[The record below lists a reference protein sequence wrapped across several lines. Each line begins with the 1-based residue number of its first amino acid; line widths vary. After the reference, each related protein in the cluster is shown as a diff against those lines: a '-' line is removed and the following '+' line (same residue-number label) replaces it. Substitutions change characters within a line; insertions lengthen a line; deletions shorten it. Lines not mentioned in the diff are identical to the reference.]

1 MAITVGELV
10 ARIDGDDTGIRRTL
24 TASEAR
30 MRGFQQDTEGRLR
43 TLDGRFASVGRV
55 NGLVRAFEEAQT
67 VTARYTTDANGRLRD
82 LDGRFVSAG
91 AQAAAGFGR
100 ADRSGQRFAGV
111 LGRIGS
117 AAGALGPIAARIGTI
132 GAGLGAAAPMAA
144 GLVATLQ
151 NIAPAAGLAATA
163 VFMLGQA
170 VAVVKLG
177 TSGIGD
183 ALTASTKSAAAAAAG
198 AKAQASAQQSLRDAV
213 QSAARANEQAVR
225 RVQDAERGLTDAQRE
240 ARAAQLALNDA
251 RLEGARDLEDL
262 NDRLASAELD
272 QRDAVMQVA
281 DAQAELTKARAE
293 GGFQDIE
300 RAQLAYDRAVQ
311 RLKEQRTETSRLRE
325 ETAKANAAGVEGT
338 DAVRQA
344 HERIADTQ
352 RTLAD
357 RERDVAD
364 ARQEAARTAADGI
377 EQVRR
382 AQQALTEAGSS
393 GGADP
398 FAEAMGKL
406 APAARAFVQALLA
419 LKPAWTAL
427 RLDVQQTLMR
437 GLAGEL
443 TRTAGSVLPVLRAG
457 LVDSAGAMNLMGR
470 GVLAAARDLAQSGTL
485 GQAMAS
491 ASQGLRNLSRAPG
504 QVVTGLGQV
513 AAAAGPAF
521 ERLTAAAGKGLDG
534 LAAKMAA
541 AFESGRMQTAIDQA
555 IGLVGQL
562 FDVFAN
568 VGEIFANILGPMESS
583 GGGFIGVLQDITQA
597 MADAFGSPEVQAGL
611 KSIYEVMS
619 AVGKTAAPILVDALK
634 IIASVFAELGEPVK
648 VLVAALGAA
657 LRPVIQALGPVL
669 VAAATAVGQL
679 VIALSPLLP
688 VIGALIAQ
696 LLPVLTPLLTALG
709 QCFQDLAPLVMQV
722 AAILMAVLTPVLAK
736 LPGLV
741 SLIAEGLA
749 KQFAVAVQLA
759 GELLTELAPSLAD
772 IGMICGELLV
782 ALAPLISVL
791 AQLASQLLVGLMP
804 VIRPLIGIVGQLAA
818 IFADR
823 LATTIRTVVIPV
835 IQFLVALLRGD
846 LTSAGNAARQFLSG
860 LGQMVIGSIGDLGN
874 VLWYAGRQILG
885 GLINGLRS
893 MVPSLREHLGWI
905 TSMLPDWKGPAE
917 TDARIL
923 TPAGRSL
930 IDGFRRGISAATPG
944 LRDQLGGLTGDL
956 PGMVLPVT
964 PALGG
969 AAGGGPGA
977 GQPVQVVVTFQ
988 GGIAPML
995 NTLQREIKALG
1006 GNVQA
1011 VLGSN

>member
-24 TASEAR
+24 SASEAR

-43 TLDGRFASVGRV
+43 TIDGRFASVGHV
-55 NGLVRAFEEAQT
+55 NGLVRAFEDAQT
-67 VTARYTTDANGRLRD
+67 ATARYTTDANGRLRD

-91 AQAAAGFGR
+91 AQAAASFGR

-117 AAGALGPIAARIGTI
+117 AAGALGPIAMRIGTI

-183 ALTASTKSAAAAAAG
+183 ALTASTKSAAAAASG

-281 DAQAELTKARAE
+281 DAQAELAKARAE

-311 RLKEQRTETSRLRE
+311 RLKEQRTETGRLRE

-382 AQQALTEAGSS
+382 AQQALTEAGS
-393 GGADP
+393 GGTDP

-406 APAARAFVQALLA
+406 APAARAFVQALLD
-419 LKPAWTAL
+419 LKPAWTDL
-427 RLDVQQTLMR
+427 KLDVQQTLMR

-443 TRTAGSVLPVLRAG
+443 TRTAGAVLPVLRRG

-470 GVLAAARDLAQSGTL
+470 GIMAAARDLAQSGTL

-568 VGEIFANILGPMESS
+568 VGEIFANILGPMETS

-619 AVGKTAAPILVDALK
+619 AVGKTVAPLLVDALK
-634 IIASVFAELGEPVK
+634 IIGSVFAELGEPAK
-648 VLVAALGAA
+648 VLVKALGDG
-657 LRPVIQALGPVL
+657 LRPVVQALGPVL
-669 VAAATAVGQL
+669 VSAASAVGALVSAAA
-679 VIALSPLLP
+679 PLLP
-688 VIGALIAQ
+688 VAGQLVAA
-696 LLPVLTPLLTALG
+696 LLPALVPLFDLLA
-709 QCFQDLAPLVMQV
+709 QAFRDLAPVVQQV
-722 AAILMAVLTPVLAK
+722 ASILLATLTPVLAQ

-741 SLIAEGLA
+741 SLIADGLS

-759 GELLTELAPSLAD
+759 SELLTELAPSLID

-782 ALAPLISVL
+782 AIAPLISVL
-791 AQLASQLLVGLMP
+791 AQLSMQILVGLMP
-804 VIRPLIGIVGQLAA
+804 LIRPLITIVGQLAA

-823 LATTIRTVVIPV
+823 LATTIRTVVVPA
-835 IQFLVALLRGD
+835 IQILVSLLRGD
-846 LTSAGNAARQFLSG
+846 LTSAGDAAKRFLNG
-860 LGQMVIGSIGDLGN
+860 LGQMAIGAIGDLGS
-874 VLWYAGRQILG
+874 VLWNAGRQILG

-917 TDARIL
+917 TDAKIL
-923 TPAGRSL
+923 TPAGRSV
-930 IDGFRRGISAATPG
+930 IESFRRGISAATPG
-944 LRDQLGGLTGDL
+944 LRDQLGSLTGDL

-964 PALGG
+964 PSMAG
-969 AAGGGPGA
+969 AAGGPGVG

-988 GGIAPML
+988 GGIAPVL
-995 NTLQREIKALG
+995 NVLQKEIKALG

-1011 VLGSN
+1011 VLGSNY